1 MSRENVEL
9 VERVLK
15 QARDDPTA
23 FLEIVDDE
31 ARWEVSALDLPEG
44 GGPYRGKAGVS
55 EFFRRWVGGFTGWD
69 YEVDQLIDAGDS
81 VVIHLRQWGRGKGSG
96 VPVTDDFWQVWTI
109 REGKLIRRTR
119 FPDKAAALEAVG
131 LRE

>member
-9 VERVLK
+9 VERVLG

-31 ARWEVSALDLPEG
+31 AHWEAGTNDIAD
-44 GGPYRGKAGVS
+44 GPGSYRGPAGVS
-55 EFFRRWVGGFTGWD
+55 EFFRRWVGTFDDWG
-69 YEVDQLIDAGDS
+69 YEIGEVIDAGDS

-109 REGKLIRRTR
+109 HEGKLIHRTR
-119 FPDKAAALEAVG
+119 HPDKAAALEAVG
-131 LRE
+131 LSE